1 MDVEGID
8 PGAVYA
14 ALMSTLV
21 RTVFAQPDAALAW
34 AQHALLSTSG
44 RFGAAQPVGVGD
56 LDLSSRGWKPQD
68 AHLGASQR
76 VCAGVLMRLWCRCF
90 GPGRSL
96 GLVLGGG

>member
-8 PGAVYA
+8 PVAVYA

-44 RFGAAQPVGVGD
+44 RFRCGTA
-56 LDLSSRGWKPQD
+56 GWSGK
-68 AHLGASQR
+68 S
-76 VCAGVLMRLWCRCF
+76 
-90 GPGRSL
+90 GP
-96 GLVLGGG
+96 

>member
-8 PGAVYA
+8 PVAVYA

-56 LDLSSRGWKPQD
+56 LDLSW
-68 AHLGASQR
+68 R
-76 VCAGVLMRLWCRCF
+76 VGSPRMPTW
-90 GPGRSL
+90 GRANGSAP
-96 GLVLGGG
+96 VS